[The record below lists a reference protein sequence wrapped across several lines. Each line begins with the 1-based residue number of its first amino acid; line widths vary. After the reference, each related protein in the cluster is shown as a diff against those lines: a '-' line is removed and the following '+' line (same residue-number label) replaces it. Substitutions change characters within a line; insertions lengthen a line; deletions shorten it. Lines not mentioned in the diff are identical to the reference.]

1 MKRILRLFRKTD
13 HSIHARK
20 EMQELGLP
28 RKSKAEI
35 PVTQQPSSQIIENAA
50 PKTNSIFSEF
60 IQRDFR
66 FIAVD
71 VETANSNNFS
81 ICQIGLAGATDDG
94 QVTTLGTLVN
104 PEEEIDPA
112 FENIHGIS
120 NDMVSSAPTFIE
132 IYDELS
138 KILEGKSLIQHS
150 NFDKRALDMACHIYE
165 LPKINADWADS
176 VQIARKAWPEFK
188 EDGGHGL
195 ANLKTKLDLKF
206 KHHDAEEDARAAAQV
221 VLLAE
226 KHTGNTYRKILA
238 TRQKPRFQPTVNAEG
253 NPNGPL
259 YGHVA
264 CFTGKI
270 SLARTDAAA
279 ITAEAGI
286 TVKPSVTQK
295 TTLLIVGDQDMT
307 LLAGHTKSG
316 KHRKA
321 EKLIADGNDI
331 RILSETEFLVL
342 LGKA

>member
-1 MKRILRLFRKTD
+1 MKRILQLFRKTD
-13 HSIHARK
+13 HSTQARK
-20 EMQELGLP
+20 ELLELGLP
-28 RKSKAEI
+28 RESATEV
-35 PVTQQPSSQIIENAA
+35 PVTQQPTSQIIENAA
-50 PKTNSIFSEF
+50 TTTEAVFKEF
-60 IQRDFR
+60 DEWDFR
-66 FIAVD
+66 FIAID

-195 ANLKTKLDLKF
+195 ANLKTKLGLEF

-226 KHTGNTYRKILA
+226 KHTGNPYRKILA
-238 TRQKPRFQPTVNAEG
+238 TRQKPRFQPSINAEG

-259 YGHVA
+259 HGHVA

-279 ITAEAGI
+279 IAAEAGI

-295 TTLLIVGDQDMT
+295 TTLLIVGDQDLT
-307 LLAGHTKSG
+307 LLAGHPKSS

-331 RILSETEFLVL
+331 RIQSETEFLVL
-342 LGKA
+342 LGRA